1 MYGKEHLYLADYI
14 IQNKND
20 IKKVIDIEIFQ
31 KNVNSHKN
39 NTALKKYVEK
49 FFFSTDGYRCS
60 EYAKYLRSY
69 MKDNP
74 FNSEFRLKWFLKH
87 PNHSYSYFL
96 RLTKSNMKIFLK
108 RKNRMSIEEQV
119 NKPSQN
125 NERPAYELQ
134 GSLVDAE
141 YGLFDNRMQIGDE
154 QIWYRKFEDLK
165 L

>member
-1 MYGKEHLYLADYI
+1 MVLKAPQPFLFLFSASYK
-14 IQNKND
+14 
-20 IKKVIDIEIFQ
+20 IKYENI
-31 KNVNSHKN
+31 
-39 NTALKKYVEK
+39 
-49 FFFSTDGYRCS
+49 
-60 EYAKYLRSY
+60 
-69 MKDNP
+69 P
-74 FNSEFRLKWFLKH
+74 
-87 PNHSYSYFL
+87 
-96 RLTKSNMKIFLK
+96 K